1 MARGVNFFPNA
12 WARVAL
18 QRIGRRWPM
27 AANRYR
33 TVLALSHQRLKVI
46 HSVRRGTSRT
56 IDLMHVEPVAGLS
69 EEEVLQWLKRFWSE
83 RGLEP
88 GEVVVAVPE
97 ALTTLRTFTLPATD
111 PKEVRAIVELQA
123 ERYTPYAKEEI
134 LTDWVM
140 LESGLSGYSKVL
152 VVVVHQDVV
161 HRALRLLQG
170 MGWPLERVGFELEG
184 LGHWLRGAIQPD
196 DEKGKLLVAEM
207 ERETTAVAVFQAG
220 KLLHHR
226 SLALGMEVLE
236 EGSEAGPN
244 RFVAEFQRTLEA
256 FEIEGLDR
264 QGMEIVLTGLATQV
278 PAFGVTLQQALDLA
292 VRVVPMSD
300 GIPLDD
306 RVRMDPQTLQAAS
319 FASLIGLALG
329 DGTVDLTPKALRLE
343 RTFEIRSRAVLQ
355 VGCQV
360 LAGLLL
366 VSFWMIGRAYED
378 QRYLAW
384 LTQQQAK
391 LAQEAKELS
400 NFLDQVKM
408 VEEWMAYSDELLEAM
423 DELQKKTPHTIRWTS
438 LAYQK
443 GDRIHLKGLSPE
455 VPKVFD
461 FVAELKKS
469 QRFSDVQARRTNPVK
484 VQEED
489 WIEFEIVCTL
499 RPPTWGV
506 SG

>member
-1 MARGVNFFPNA
+1 
-12 WARVAL
+12 
-18 QRIGRRWPM
+18 M

-33 TVLALSHQRLKVI
+33 TVLALSHQRLKII

-264 QGMEIVLTGLATQV
+264 QGMEIVLTGLATQM

-343 RTFEIRSRAVLQ
+343 RTFEIRSRAILQ

-499 RPPTWGV
+499 RPPTLGV